1 MAARLASLGG
11 MRLDSLRQ
19 FALSLPH
26 TRSSEQWGGL
36 AFKVEEKV
44 FLFVGLDA
52 ATIESVVFKCPPD
65 EFDALTDIDGITQAP
80 YFAKRHWVRVA
91 DLLALPA
98 GELEQRIRRSYE
110 LVVANLPKKVQALL
124 VGPSSAHPARRR

>member
-1 MAARLASLGG
+1 MQPVG
-11 MRLDSLRQ
+11 MRLEALRR

-26 TRSSEQWGGL
+26 TKSSAQWGGL

-44 FLFVGLDA
+44 FFLAGLDA
-52 ATIESVVFKCPPD
+52 ATIESVVFKCAPD
-65 EFDALTDIDGITQAP
+65 EFDELTEIDGITQAP

-98 GELEQRIRRSYE
+98 GEMERRIRRSYD

-124 VGPSSAHPARRR
+124 VEAESPRTIR